1 TGAPSTW
8 LLKGRF
14 ATLLGLC
21 RSARSTISTESFPAG
36 DMTGLPLSSHSS
48 FSSFPTII
56 SGAACARLSPTDARN
71 AAAHNDDHECLI
83 GMMALSRLIQ
93 RHSSPISSAG
103 QQLRQSCRLHHRFQ
117 KAVFPTLNTRFFD

>member
-48 FSSFPTII
+48 FSAFPTII

-71 AAAHNDDHECLI
+71 AAAHNEDHGCLI

-93 RHSSPISSAG
+93 RHFSPVSSGG
-103 QQLRQSCRLHHRFQ
+103 QQLRPDLLLQNRYH
-117 KAVFPTLNTRFFD
+117 KAVFE